1 MCTKKPFTDKI
12 SNEQTAALPAVE
24 FRGEIRIVENASDLA
39 AACDDLLRQ
48 PVVGFD
54 TETRPS
60 FRPGVTFRV
69 SLLQL
74 STPERCYL
82 FRLNKVRL
90 EKPLLQVLESKQV
103 LKIGADVAGD
113 LRSLRQLRHFRDAG
127 FVDLQALAPDWG
139 IEEKS
144 LRKLSAIVLGKR
156 VSKAQRLS
164 NWEAATLTPKQQ
176 VYAATDAWVCTAIY
190 RKLQHT
196 PKLKKKKPK
205 TESGKDRSARNEANP
220 SNTH

>member
-1 MCTKKPFTDKI
+1 MTTVNNFIDKI
-12 SNEQTAALPAVE
+12 SNEQTALLPAVE
-24 FRGEIRIVENASDLA
+24 FRGEIRIVEHERDIA
-39 AACDDLLRQ
+39 AACKTLAEQ
-48 PVVGFD
+48 PVIGFD

-74 STPERCYL
+74 STPTVCYL
-82 FRLNKVRL
+82 FRLNKIPLAKPILQLL
-90 EKPLLQVLESKQV
+90 EDRRI

-113 LRSLRQLRHFRDAG
+113 IRSLLALRRFRPGG
-127 FVDLQALAPDWG
+127 FVDLQQLAPDWG

-164 NWEAATLTPKQQ
+164 NWEAAQLTEKQMR
-176 VYAATDAWVCTAIY
+176 YAATDAWICPEIY
-190 RKLQHT
+190 HTLQHT
-196 PKLKKKKPK
+196 LKPNDK
-205 TESGKDRSARNEANP
+205 
-220 SNTH
+220 

>member
-1 MCTKKPFTDKI
+1 MTTTNNFTDKI
-12 SNEQTAALPAVE
+12 SNEETAALPAIE
-24 FRGEIRIVENASDLA
+24 FKGEIRIIEHERDIVP
-39 AACDDLLRQ
+39 ACKFLMKQ
-48 PVVGFD
+48 AVVGFD

-74 STPERCYL
+74 STPTVCYL
-82 FRLNKVRL
+82 FRLNKIPLAKPILQLL
-90 EKPLLQVLESKQV
+90 EDRRV

-113 LRSLRQLRHFRDAG
+113 IRSLLALRRFRPGG
-127 FVDLQALAPDWG
+127 FVDLQQLAPDWG

-164 NWEAATLTPKQQ
+164 NWEAAQLTEKQMR
-176 VYAATDAWVCTAIY
+176 YAATDAWICPEIY
-190 RKLQHT
+190 RTLQHT
-196 PKLKKKKPK
+196 LKPNDK
-205 TESGKDRSARNEANP
+205 
-220 SNTH
+220 